1 MNHFH
6 DMTNKKVLI
15 VCDMFPPAF
24 GPRMG
29 YLCKYMRQA
38 SWNPVVVT
46 EWIDDQIFAFLTDG
60 IETHYV
66 HYFPNAHRGKLI
78 RRLEWLAVFTAD
90 LLFQYKSKKM
100 ARVARERLREGGFI
114 GVLSSTYRTFPLPV
128 ALMMAREFHLPLIAD
143 HRDIIEQYASDEFIS
158 RPFHTLPFIDRWIT
172 RIYRS
177 HLLKSRNKALRQA
190 NHVTTVSPWHVEQLA
205 KINSNV
211 SLIYNGYDP
220 EIFYPK
226 IEKTERFNMTYTGR
240 LLSLAIRDPR
250 PLFEA
255 TDRLWNERKITP
267 DKFRI
272 IWYVDQASRE
282 ILQEEAGRFDIAR
295 FMDYRDY
302 VPADQVPQVL
312 WQSSISIQLAN
323 KADENGPKGIMTTKL
338 FEALATERPLL
349 CVRSDE
355 SYLERTIQETRS
367 GVAARDA
374 NTAYRFILEQ
384 YQYWQEHGYTR
395 IEPDREAI
403 KRFSRKSQAE
413 QFMNLFNQLNQYHHG

>member
-38 SWNPVVVT
+38 GWNPVVVT
-46 EWIDDQIFAFLTDG
+46 EWIDDQTFAFLTDG

-240 LLSLAIRDPR
+240 LLSLAPIPDDCSVWLSVIPDHCSRRSTVYGTSGKSPRINSVSSGTSTRHLGKSSKRRPAALISLTSWTIATTSRPIRCHKSSGKA
-250 PLFEA
+250 L
-255 TDRLWNERKITP
+255 
-267 DKFRI
+267 
-272 IWYVDQASRE
+272 SRSSWPT
-282 ILQEEAGRFDIAR
+282 RR
-295 FMDYRDY
+295 TRM
-302 VPADQVPQVL
+302 VL
-312 WQSSISIQLAN
+312 
-323 KADENGPKGIMTTKL
+323 KG
-338 FEALATERPLL
+338 
-349 CVRSDE
+349 S
-355 SYLERTIQETRS
+355 
-367 GVAARDA
+367 
-374 NTAYRFILEQ
+374 
-384 YQYWQEHGYTR
+384 
-395 IEPDREAI
+395 
-403 KRFSRKSQAE
+403 
-413 QFMNLFNQLNQYHHG
+413 